1 MSGRLTAAGLN
12 RILTS
17 GLLQAAFP
25 YLIVG
30 KGTQTFSE
38 ALTTL
43 NDEVLGKA
51 TTLKGADNLAAL
63 LGYFTNSEANYTLT
77 EVALRSGI
85 SSGTLYGY
93 DTLEVAIEKDA
104 TRPVLLTW
112 LQTIQNTKGDSFF
125 TAYGLRAIR
134 QGGVTTSSLPYI
146 GVGAGT
152 KTFHEWMTD
161 PGTVIAR
168 KATTV
173 NLSGVDATISANFGT
188 SEGNGTWEAFT
199 LWDAATDGNLLAY
212 VKLGTAYT
220 KTSAAA
226 KTAQIAFK
234 IENEA

>member
-1 MSGRLTAAGLN
+1 MSGRLTAAGITRLLN
-12 RILTS
+12 S
-17 GLLQAAFP
+17 GLTQAAFP

-30 KGTQTFSE
+30 KGTQTFAE
-38 ALTTL
+38 NLTAL

-51 TTLKGADNLAAL
+51 STIKAADTLAAL

-93 DTLEVAIEKDA
+93 DTLEVAIAKDA

-112 LQTIQNTKGDSFF
+112 LQTLQNKKREGFF

-134 QGGVTTSSLPYI
+134 QSGVSAITHI
-146 GVGAGT
+146 GVGEGT
-152 KTFHEWMTD
+152 KSFHEWMTD

-168 KATTV
+168 KAVTPSV
-173 NLSGVDATISANFGT
+173 SGADVTISVSYGT
-188 SEGNGTWEAFT
+188 SEGNGEWGAFT
-199 LWDAATDGNLLAY
+199 LWDASTAGNLLAY
-212 VKLGTAYT
+212 VKLGTPYT

-226 KTAQIAFK
+226 KIAQITFSL
-234 IENEA
+234 ENEA